1 MARTSDLYQLQ
12 KTDLMWEKVRR
23 RLLQIR
29 QQLGE
34 SDDIK
39 RMSATVTQTESEL
52 HQWQGRETDAELES
66 QSLKNRIAD
75 TERRLMSGK
84 VHNPKELEALQAS
97 IDALRRQ
104 RSATDDTTL
113 QALSKVETLQATLT
127 EQQATLAELEA
138 AWKAG
143 QGTLVAEEQ
152 KMKRNYLILK
162 KQRTALAKAL
172 DSVALQNY
180 EQLRKRK
187 GGVAVT
193 KIDGANCGAC
203 HVRLPTGVISATR
216 GQGNQVTCPSCARI
230 LYYE

>member
-39 RMSATVTQTESEL
+39 RMSATVAQTEGEL

-66 QSLKNRIAD
+66 QSLKSRIAD
-75 TERRLMSGK
+75 TERRLMSGQ

-113 QALSKVETLQATLT
+113 EALSNVEALQATLA
-127 EQQATLAELEA
+127 EQQATLAELDLTRYISITR
-138 AWKAG
+138 
-143 QGTLVAEEQ
+143 QGRSRSGFPGPPACP
-152 KMKRNYLILK
+152 R
-162 KQRTALAKAL
+162 
-172 DSVALQNY
+172 
-180 EQLRKRK
+180 RKPK
-187 GGVAVT
+187 
-193 KIDGANCGAC
+193 
-203 HVRLPTGVISATR
+203 
-216 GQGNQVTCPSCARI
+216 
-230 LYYE
+230 